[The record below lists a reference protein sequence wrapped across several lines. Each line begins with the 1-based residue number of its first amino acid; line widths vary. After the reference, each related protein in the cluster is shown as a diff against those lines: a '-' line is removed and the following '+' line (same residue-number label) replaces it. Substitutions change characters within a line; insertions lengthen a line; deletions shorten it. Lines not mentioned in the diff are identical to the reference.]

1 MCGRRRQSYGQADP
15 IFLAARHGN
24 VVAMKAITYTRYGSP
39 DVLRVTEVDRPTPGS
54 RDLLIRVVA
63 TTVTSAE
70 CGMRRGEPRWGRVI
84 LGFTGPR
91 RRMRILG
98 TEIAGIVE
106 MVGRDVTRFRP
117 GDRVFGFTGFSLGAN
132 AEFAVMPEN
141 GSLALKPPNISFETA
156 AAVVDGATTALYF
169 LRDKAKVV
177 PGQSVLV
184 NGASGSIGTY
194 AVQLAKILGAQV
206 TGVCGP
212 ANIDLVSS
220 LGADRVI
227 DYTTRDF
234 TEGGDT
240 YDVIFDTVGTSS
252 FRRCKAALTARGC
265 YVPTTGLP
273 NTALMLWTALT
284 RGPRVV
290 TGMSVKKNAAL
301 EFLVELIEAN
311 KLTIVIDR
319 TYPLDQ
325 IADAHR
331 FVETGHKRGSVV
343 VQVSPPD
350 EL

>member
-1 MCGRRRQSYGQADP
+1 
-15 IFLAARHGN
+15 
-24 VVAMKAITYTRYGSP
+24 MKAIKYTQFGSP
-39 DVLRVTEVDRPTPGS
+39 NVLKVTELDRPTPNN
-54 RDLLIRVVA
+54 RELLIRVVA

-84 LGFTGPR
+84 LGFTRPR

-106 MVGRDVTRFRP
+106 AVGRDVTRFRP
-117 GDRVFGFTGFSLGAN
+117 GDQVFGFTGFGLGGN
-132 AEFAVMPEN
+132 AEYVVMPEN
-141 GSLALKPPNISFETA
+141 GSLALKPPNISFEEA

-169 LRDKAKVV
+169 LRDKAKVA
-177 PGQSVLV
+177 PGQSVLI

-194 AVQLAKILGAQV
+194 AVQLAKSLGAQV

-212 ANIDLVSS
+212 GNIDLVRS

-234 TEGGDT
+234 TEGGDK

-252 FRRCKAALTARGC
+252 FRRCTAALTTRGC

-273 NTALMLWTALT
+273 NTVLMLWTALT

-290 TGMSVKKNAAL
+290 TGMSVKKNDALTFISKLIAAD
-301 EFLVELIEAN
+301 E
-311 KLTIVIDR
+311 LTIVIDR
-319 TYPLDQ
+319 TYPLEQ

-331 FVETGHKRGSVV
+331 YVEAGHKRGSVV
-343 VQVSPPD
+343 VLVSPQVSN
-350 EL
+350 ES